1 MLVGR
6 ETELQDF
13 DIAIQRFE
21 LGTGDRSRLLYGLR
35 GVGKTVLLR
44 KFVGIAEA
52 RDWTCRSVE
61 AAAYLDFKVE
71 LADFARAA
79 LARLSA
85 RERLTG
91 LLRRGLSVLK
101 SFQLRYQL
109 PEGPEIVAGVEPSLG
124 EADFGNLK
132 QNLGDLLV
140 AIGRAAEERKTGV
153 LFTVDEFQFLPREEM
168 EALIVALHRV
178 GQDELP
184 VMVVGAGLPSILGK
198 VGDARSYAERLFVF
212 RRINGLG
219 RDEARAV
226 LEKPAADRG
235 VHWSAAALDRAVEDT
250 RGHPRFLQT
259 LGEHCWKVAP
269 GPSRNHRGGMSRRR
283 CHPQPPP
290 WTTVSSRC
298 AWTARPLPVAAT
310 CRAMA
315 SLGTGAASF
324 RRGGGAPRAAAEPTV
339 PPARRA
345 DPAGT
350 LLLPPARGDR
360 VHGPPVRSL
369 RAAERWVRHRTPDPT
384 MLRARPCARSVAQ
397 IYPWTAGFRELVRY
411 RFDDSLS
418 LWCFP
423 LG

>member
-1 MLVGR
+1 MDPRRNPYRPGAGRPPPVLVGR
-6 ETELQDF
+6 KTELQDF

-35 GVGKTVLLR
+35 GVGKTVLVR
-44 KFVGIAEA
+44 EFVRIAA
-52 RDWTCRSVE
+52 TRNWTCWSVE
-61 AAAYLDFKVE
+61 AAAQLNFKVE

-140 AIGRAAEERKTGV
+140 AVGRAAEERKTGV

-212 RRINGLG
+212 RRINSLG
-219 RDEARAV
+219 RDEARAA

-250 RGHPRFLQT
+250 RGYPHFLQT

-269 GPSRNHRGGMSRRR
+269 GPSEITAADVEAALPSATAALDDGFFQVRVDRATPAGRRYL
-283 CHPQPPP
+283 Q
-290 WTTVSSRC
+290 
-298 AWTARPLPVAAT
+298 
-310 CRAMA
+310 AMA
-315 SLGTGAASF
+315 SLGPGPHPSAAVAERLG
-324 RRGGGAPRAAAEPTV
+324 RRPNQLSPQRDALIRLGLCYSPRHGEIAFTV
-339 PPARRA
+339 P
-345 DPAGT
+345 
-350 LLLPPARGDR
+350 LFDR
-360 VHGPPVRSL
+360 FVLRTMGPPS
-369 RAAERWVRHRTPDPT
+369 DP
-384 MLRARPCARSVAQ
+384 
-397 IYPWTAGFRELVRY
+397 
-411 RFDDSLS
+411 
-418 LWCFP
+418 
-423 LG
+423 

>member
-1 MLVGR
+1 MDPRGSPYRPGAGRPPPVLVGR

-52 RDWTCRSVE
+52 RDWTCRSVA

-140 AIGRAAEERKTGV
+140 AVGRAAEERKTGV

-212 RRINGLG
+212 RRINSLG

-269 GPSRNHRGGMSRRR
+269 GPSEITAADVEAALPSATAALDDGFFQVRVDRATPAGRRYL
-283 CHPQPPP
+283 Q
-290 WTTVSSRC
+290 
-298 AWTARPLPVAAT
+298 
-310 CRAMA
+310 AMA
-315 SLGTGAASF
+315 SLGPGPHPSAAVAERLG
-324 RRGGGAPRAAAEPTV
+324 RRPNQLSPQRDALIRLGLCYSPRHGEIAFTV
-339 PPARRA
+339 P
-345 DPAGT
+345 
-350 LLLPPARGDR
+350 LFDR
-360 VHGPPVRSL
+360 FVLRTMGPPS
-369 RAAERWVRHRTPDPT
+369 DP
-384 MLRARPCARSVAQ
+384 
-397 IYPWTAGFRELVRY
+397 
-411 RFDDSLS
+411 
-418 LWCFP
+418 
-423 LG
+423 